1 MEAQNPHEDFERTA
15 PNGDDME
22 ECLTD
27 EEDADPDTGSVQTV
41 SSSIIEEAAENV
53 AEQLAETYSVPKST
67 ESVSSPTLKNSRHTE
82 AEFVGEILQVLYEIA
97 DRYENLMPDIS
108 ARELEGMLLESI
120 SMQQELVQHIQIF
133 RKKK

>member
-1 MEAQNPHEDFERTA
+1 
-15 PNGDDME
+15 
-22 ECLTD
+22 
-27 EEDADPDTGSVQTV
+27 
-41 SSSIIEEAAENV
+41 
-53 AEQLAETYSVPKST
+53 
-67 ESVSSPTLKNSRHTE
+67 
-82 AEFVGEILQVLYEIA
+82 VLYEIA